1 MQAKVARSKKVAM
14 TNRPN
19 MTQWKHRRESR
30 AVAEI
35 SLGGNFRVQSK
46 SLRAKRSQD
55 GSLIRRERQTPISQQ
70 EIQARNNP
78 LVPDDGQCARGES
91 VGASSP

>member
-1 MQAKVARSKKVAM
+1 MQAKVTRSKKVAM

-30 AVAEI
+30 AVG
-35 SLGGNFRVQSK
+35 LGGNFRVQRK
-46 SLRAKRSQD
+46 SLGAKRSQD
-55 GSLIRRERQTPISQQ
+55 GSSIRRERQTPLSQQ

-78 LVPDDGQCARGES
+78 LVPDDGQCAQGES